1 MKKIIILI
9 VTIILIITSLFIYFN
24 LGKEK
29 EYTVI
34 FDSNGGSI
42 INSAKIK
49 SGGKVSKPTD
59 PVKEGYRFIN
69 WMYNDKEYNFTSEV
83 TQNMTLKANWEEI
96 VYYTVTVNL
105 EGKDYKV
112 TAEKGSY
119 VTSKNFDFPK
129 KVGYKVVLY
138 INDLEKFDYI
148 GALTRDWNIRGVY
161 EKQEIYTVYF
171 NSNGGTAVDSIKV
184 YDGDTIS
191 PPVTTKNGSVFDGWY
206 LGKEKFNFENPI
218 SGNMALDAKWK

>member
-1 MKKIIILI
+1 
-9 VTIILIITSLFIYFN
+9 
-24 LGKEK
+24 
-29 EYTVI
+29 
-34 FDSNGGSI
+34 
-42 INSAKIK
+42 
-49 SGGKVSKPTD
+49 
-59 PVKEGYRFIN
+59 
-69 WMYNDKEYNFTSEV
+69 MYNDKEYNFTSEV
-83 TQNMTLKANWEEI
+83 TQNMTLKANWEKI
-96 VYYTVTVNL
+96 IYYTVTVNL

-112 TAEKGSY
+112 TSEKGSY
-119 VTSKNFDFPK
+119 VTSRNFDFPQK
-129 KVGYKVVLY
+129 EGYKVVLY

-148 GALTRDWNIRGVY
+148 NALTRDWNIRGVY

-191 PPVTTKNGSVFDGWY
+191 PPVTTKDGSVFAGWY